1 MVDLNLALD
10 NLQAN
15 GGGGTFNQ
23 SVDSPA
29 LPTSD
34 TRILGMTPDS
44 WALIIIFVSL
54 LAFLTYWTSRL
65 ITDVYEEKPGI
76 ISRAVGRIES
86 FIYSPA
92 RIDKH
97 EMNWKEYALAMLIFN
112 AIGIL
117 FLFIVILSQQFLPF
131 NPQNLGSVSPDLAFN
146 TAVSFV
152 TNTNWQSYAGET
164 TMSYF
169 TQMVGLT
176 VQNFLS
182 AATGIS
188 ILMVLI
194 RGIYRKSTKDLGNF
208 WVDMTRA
215 TLILLPLS
223 FILALILVSQG
234 VPQTLNGPIMGH
246 LVQSVVGS
254 NGNLVSTQIIPLGP
268 VASQEAIKMLGTNG
282 GGFFNTNSAH
292 PFENP
297 YRLSNLLENIG
308 MLLIPL
314 SLCLVFGSMV
324 KDKRQGLAILVAIIL
339 IFAVF
344 LGFCI
349 WASRTEIRDS
359 PSWGYRKHLPQFS
372 RAATWREKR

>member
-1 MVDLNLALD
+1 M
-10 NLQAN
+10 
-15 GGGGTFNQ
+15 
-23 SVDSPA
+23 
-29 LPTSD
+29 
-34 TRILGMTPDS
+34 
-44 WALIIIFVSL
+44 
-54 LAFLTYWTSRL
+54 
-65 ITDVYEEKPGI
+65 
-76 ISRAVGRIES
+76 
-86 FIYSPA
+86 
-92 RIDKH
+92 
-97 EMNWKEYALAMLIFN
+97 
-112 AIGIL
+112 
-117 FLFIVILSQQFLPF
+117 PF

-234 VPQTLNGPIMGH
+234 VPQTLNGPIIGH

-282 GGFFNTNSAH
+282 GGFFSTNSAH

-297 YRLSNLLENIG
+297 TPLSNLLENIG
-308 MLLIPL
+308 MLLIPV
-314 SLCLVFGSMV
+314 SLCLVFGNMV

-349 WASRTEIRDS
+349 WAESNGNPGLTKLGVSQTFTAIQPGGNMEGKEVRFGVVPSSLFAVSTTATACGAVNSMLDS
-359 PSWGYRKHLPQFS
+359 FTPLGGLVPLFLIQFGEVVS
-372 RAATWREKR
+372 GALDRACTACSSS